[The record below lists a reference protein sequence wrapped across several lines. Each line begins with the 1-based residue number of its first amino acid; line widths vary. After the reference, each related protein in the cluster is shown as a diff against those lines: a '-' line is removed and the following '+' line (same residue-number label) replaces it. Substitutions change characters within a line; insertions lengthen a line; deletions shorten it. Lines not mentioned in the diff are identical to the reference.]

1 MVYDGIWWFLMIWWP
16 LMYYVGTFCDDTS
29 WWYDDMM
36 IYRECWSR
44 LCNGGCHVPL
54 KNQNWGPWWAYGE
67 RWPKLPSKITWFS
80 VIAGPFRRS
89 LNVSSQKTKTWHE
102 DLVQKKMG
110 KKIQMGGCF
119 SEILLGDCCNV
130 PKLVWIIFQ
139 KLGMPTPALAASCR
153 QMVLKVNGSGL
164 QIVSLHQDGWHSMLR
179 HWWFRRKTWC
189 DRAV

>member
-1 MVYDGIWWFLMIWWP
+1 
-16 LMYYVGTFCDDTS
+16 MYYVGTFCDDTS

-80 VIAGPFRRS
+80 VIACPFRRS
-89 LNVSSQKTKTWHE
+89 LNVSSKKNKTWHE
-102 DLVQKKMG
+102 NLVLKKWG
-110 KKIQMGGCF
+110 KTSDGRIF
-119 SEILLGDCCNV
+119 FWDSLGDCCNALKV
-130 PKLVWIIFQ
+130 G
-139 KLGMPTPALAASCR
+139 LGNANGPALAASCR